1 MSAED
6 GRAGRAC
13 CRSVSAAGPAQVRTD
28 RTRPISESHSKIS
41 QWKQGFAEHSWR
53 LGESCEARLRA
64 DVPSICTLEGKQRM
78 RMAGTARPCQKS
90 NQVEHL

>member
-6 GRAGRAC
+6 GRAG
-13 CRSVSAAGPAQVRTD
+13 VGVAGRIGRWSGTGQ
-28 RTRPISESHSKIS
+28 TRPISESHSKIS
-41 QWKQGFAEHSWR
+41 QWKQGLAEHSWR

-90 NQVEHL
+90 DQVEHL